1 MSRTAEAAF
10 AYRRRCFAYR
20 REPKRDTPHYGR
32 REWVR
37 IHESIADDFEQWM
50 EYVDP
55 EGIMTEDEFDSM
67 TVEER
72 LEIIRECFEWAFQ
85 PDPHRKEGA

>member
-1 MSRTAEAAF
+1 
-10 AYRRRCFAYR
+10 
-20 REPKRDTPHYGR
+20 
-32 REWVR
+32 
-37 IHESIADDFEQWM
+37 M